1 MTDLVLQVLP
11 FAVPIGAT
19 FGALLVCFHLWKMY
33 GSWKPAVEMVVS
45 GVLLAYILEE
55 IGVHTGIVFGH
66 YYFNPPMGFKVDVIP
81 FGLPFGW
88 LCLIYMAW
96 ITTNLILYGKPLPN
110 AFKHGDILMTSA
122 LGTLVLTTLDLNAD
136 PIMSGLGCWDWPD
149 GGPFFGVPIHNY
161 MGWLF
166 VGFVTLFMHGYL
178 LRARKD
184 LTPLEDKSKLVRLSS
199 YIPVLVFGFASIAFM
214 IMNYGGIMG
223 LLSLFLYGI
232 PFVAATWRWC
242 VWYKENK

>member
-11 FAVPIGAT
+11 T
-19 FGALLVCFHLWKMY
+19 
-33 GSWKPAVEMVVS
+33 
-45 GVLLAYILEE
+45 
-55 IGVHTGIVFGH
+55 
-66 YYFNPPMGFKVDVIP
+66 
-81 FGLPFGW
+81 
-88 LCLIYMAW
+88 
-96 ITTNLILYGKPLPN
+96 

-166 VGFVTLFMHGYL
+166 VGFVTLFMHGYM

-184 LTPLEDKSKLVRLSS
+184 LTPLEEKSKLVRLSS
-199 YIPVLVFGFASIAFM
+199 YIPVLVFGFAGIAFI
-214 IMNYGGIMG
+214 IMNYGGYMG

-232 PFVAATWRWC
+232 PFVAATWRWAK
-242 VWYKENK
+242 WYKNT